1 MNFTS
6 LEDAFPS
13 KPWPTK
19 SQIHKKHVVEQR
31 DSEKEGRTF
40 PTPQHRGQHAIQ
52 KHKKTIDDLT
62 SSLPISKEEEE
73 GNYNPTRIEGGR
85 EHYTYEKVHPMDGT
99 SFPYAPP
106 QFQLSSHELKL
117 QKLSPAEIIV
127 VDNHPDSKNAK
138 IVKNISKK
146 LKIKI
151 KYLIFKKKIDDL

>member
-117 QKLSPAEIIV
+117 QKLIEMFDSMSIGEETPGTQDMLLYIFTDVFFLYTFEIFA
-127 VDNHPDSKNAK
+127 NMNK
-138 IVKNISKK
+138 
-146 LKIKI
+146 
-151 KYLIFKKKIDDL
+151 

>member
-6 LEDAFPS
+6 LEDAFPN
-13 KPWPTK
+13 KPWPMK
-19 SQIHKKHVVEQR
+19 SQLHKKHVVEQR

-62 SSLPISKEEEE
+62 LSLPISKEEEE

-117 QKLSPAEIIV
+117 QKLIEMFDNMSMGEETPGTQDMLLYIFTGVFFLYTFEIIA
-127 VDNHPDSKNAK
+127 NMNK
-138 IVKNISKK
+138 
-146 LKIKI
+146 
-151 KYLIFKKKIDDL
+151 

>member
-19 SQIHKKHVVEQR
+19 NQLHKKHVVEQR

-117 QKLSPAEIIV
+117 QKLVEMFDSMSIGEETPGTQDMLLYIFTGVFFLYTFEIFA
-127 VDNHPDSKNAK
+127 NMNK
-138 IVKNISKK
+138 
-146 LKIKI
+146 
-151 KYLIFKKKIDDL
+151 